1 VCKEKFMWDLIFI
14 VLTVVLFGASIWY
27 TRACD
32 KV

>member
-1 VCKEKFMWDLIFI
+1 MWDLIFI
-14 VLTVVLFGASIWY
+14 ALTVVLFAASVWY

>member
-1 VCKEKFMWDLIFI
+1 MWDLIFI
-14 VLTVVLFGASIWY
+14 VLTIALFAVSIWY

>member
-1 VCKEKFMWDLIFI
+1 MWDLIFFVLTI
-14 VLTVVLFGASIWY
+14 VLFAGSIWY

>member
-1 VCKEKFMWDLIFI
+1 MWDLIFVVLPI
-14 VLTVVLFGASIWY
+14 VLFAGSIWY

>member
-1 VCKEKFMWDLIFI
+1 MWDLIFVVLTI
-14 VLTVVLFGASIWY
+14 VLFAGSIWY

>member
-1 VCKEKFMWDLIFI
+1 MWDLIFI
-14 VLTVVLFGASIWY
+14 ALTVALFAASIWY

>member
-1 VCKEKFMWDLIFI
+1 LWDLIFI
-14 VLTVVLFGASIWY
+14 ALTIVLFATAIWY

>member
-1 VCKEKFMWDLIFI
+1 MWDLIFI
-14 VLTVVLFGASIWY
+14 ALTVILFAGSIWY

>member
-1 VCKEKFMWDLIFI
+1 MWDLIFVI
-14 VLTVVLFGASIWY
+14 LTFALFAGSIWY